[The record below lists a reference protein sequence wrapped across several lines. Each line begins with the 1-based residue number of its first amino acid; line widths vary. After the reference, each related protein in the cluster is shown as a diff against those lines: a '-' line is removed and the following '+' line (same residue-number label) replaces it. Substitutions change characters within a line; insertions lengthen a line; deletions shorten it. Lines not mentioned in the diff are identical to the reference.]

1 MKINHLFSAFV
12 AGSMLVYSMMLF
24 VGVQPDTS
32 VSSAP
37 PRLVNIPH
45 LDDAQKNTVSEFAK
59 NNAEEYTGLNSQPAA
74 GKPIG
79 RTENITINKIKA
91 DFFNKKINSIGR
103 DEQGNYVVNI
113 SSANEQPIL
122 IQSSTP
128 IYYPTETDLNYGVK
142 GCVLGGY
149 YIELNHQIALITQ
162 EDTTK
167 GTTKAQHNYRCD
179 YNNTTNSYMLNDR

>member
-1 MKINHLFSAFV
+1 MKINRLFSPFV
-12 AGSMLVYSMMLF
+12 TGSILVYGMMLF
-24 VGVQPDTS
+24 VGAKPDYS
-32 VSSAP
+32 VDSAP
-37 PRLVNIPH
+37 PMAVRIPYFG
-45 LDDAQKNTVSEFAK
+45 DTQQKATSEFAE
-59 NNAEEYTGLNSQPAA
+59 NNAEGYAELGGHRAETKFVISAENS
-74 GKPIG
+74 
-79 RTENITINKIKA
+79 TISRIKA

-103 DEQGNYVVNI
+103 NEQGNYVVNI

-162 EDTTK
+162 GDAK
-167 GTTKAQHNYRCD
+167 KNQHNYRCD
-179 YNNTTNSYMLNDR
+179 YNSTTNSYTLIEI